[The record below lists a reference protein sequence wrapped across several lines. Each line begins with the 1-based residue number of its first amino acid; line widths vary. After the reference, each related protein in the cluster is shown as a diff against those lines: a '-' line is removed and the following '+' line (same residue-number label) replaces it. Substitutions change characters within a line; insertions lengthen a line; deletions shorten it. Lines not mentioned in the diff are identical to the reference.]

1 MMQTLKAVDLQAQYR
16 AIQSEIDEA
25 VARVLSSGQYLLGAE
40 TRQFE
45 TEFSTF
51 CGAAHAVAVGSGTD
65 AIQLALRACEIGPGD
80 EVITVA
86 HTAVAC
92 IAAIELSGASPIL
105 VDIDPRTFTIDPQQ
119 IETVIGPRTRAI
131 LPVHLYGCPADLE
144 PILEIAQ
151 RHNLRVIEDCSQAHG
166 ARYHGQPVGSLGHLA
181 TFSFYPTK
189 NLGAMGDGGAVI
201 ANDASL
207 NERLHKLRQYGWRE
221 RNYSDIKG
229 INSRMDE
236 IQAAILRVK
245 LSHLEEWTERRR
257 TLASLYST
265 GLTRCGISLPV
276 EPVESRHVYHQ
287 YVIRHA
293 QRDDL
298 RAHLAARGIQ
308 TQVHYPVPVHLQ
320 PAYRGL
326 PLPPGGLPASE
337 CAAREVLSLPIRP
350 EMSVA
355 DVERVCEEIGAFASG
370 QALPSI
376 GLIPS

>member
-1 MMQTLKAVDLQAQYR
+1 MQSIKAVDLQAQYR

-40 TRQFE
+40 TGKFE
-45 TEFSTF
+45 AEFSTYS
-51 CGAAHAVAVGSGTD
+51 GVAHAAAVGSGTD

-92 IAAIELSGASPIL
+92 IAAIELSGASPVL
-105 VDIDPRTFTIDPQQ
+105 VDIDPRSFTIDPEK
-119 IETVIGPRTRAI
+119 IEAAVGPRTRAI

-144 PILEIAQ
+144 PILDIAQ
-151 RHNLRVIEDCSQAHG
+151 RRNLRVIEDCSQAHG
-166 ARYHGQPVGSLGHLA
+166 ARYHGRPVGSLGHLA
-181 TFSFYPTK
+181 AFSFYPTK
-189 NLGAMGDGGAVI
+189 NLGAMGDGGAVLT
-201 ANDASL
+201 NDARL
-207 NERLHKLRQYGWRE
+207 DERVRKLRQYGWRE
-221 RNYSDIKG
+221 RNCSDIRG
-229 INSRMDE
+229 VNSRMDE
-236 IQAAILRVK
+236 IQAAVLRVK
-245 LSHLEEWTERRR
+245 LRHLEEWTERRR
-257 TLASLYST
+257 ALAALYSN
-265 GLTRCGISLPV
+265 GLAGCGVVLPT
-276 EPVESRHVYHQ
+276 EPAGSRHVYHQ
-287 YVIRHA
+287 YVIRHT
-293 QRDDL
+293 QRDEL
-298 RAHLAARGIQ
+298 RSHLAAQGIQ